1 VDTIAIAS
9 RTTAAVDLAVG
20 QREDE
25 RDGFTHWLREACAL
39 RGLKCEVLHR
49 EIVAEATEAVV
60 AGRLKIHTLLD
71 LTATW
76 WHEEDPYV
84 QLCYAVKDA
93 GGRVID
99 DPDVA
104 MMADHKAVTHHRL
117 ERAGIPVPPTVVL
130 RRWAPDRGLTPEE
143 RAIVGDR
150 VVIKPARGWGWKG
163 VVLGARGDLEAIST
177 ARDFDR
183 GDDFL
188 VQRQVPY
195 AFLPDDQGDTRP
207 AWWRVFYLFGE
218 MIPCWWNPENGEY
231 RLMSLRELS
240 MNELLPL
247 ARLSAEIGR
256 LSGMDFFSTE
266 ICLAEE
272 PAMPGAQY
280 QATGR
285 PFYVIDYVND
295 QCDVRCQSRHASA
308 PPDEVVRHLAERFAD
323 LAWRHRHGLALDGHR
338 SLWLRRAPDGDP
350 TV

>member
-1 VDTIAIAS
+1 
-9 RTTAAVDLAVG
+9 
-20 QREDE
+20 
-25 RDGFTHWLREACAL
+25 
-39 RGLKCEVLHR
+39 
-49 EIVAEATEAVV
+49 
-60 AGRLKIHTLLD
+60 
-71 LTATW
+71 
-76 WHEEDPYV
+76 
-84 QLCYAVKDA
+84 
-93 GGRVID
+93 
-99 DPDVA
+99 
-104 MMADHKAVTHHRL
+104 
-117 ERAGIPVPPTVVL
+117 
-130 RRWAPDRGLTPEE
+130 
-143 RAIVGDR
+143 
-150 VVIKPARGWGWKG
+150 VIKPARGWGWKG

-280 QATGR
+280 QAAGR